1 VRSASTRVAKAQ
13 KSNSCHPCRLLR
25 ACGKR
30 QRQCHGRAAEKRDE
44 IATFQLIE
52 LHSISMSQCR
62 I

>member
-1 VRSASTRVAKAQ
+1 VRGSPGVALMAI
-13 KSNSCHPCRLLR
+13 
-25 ACGKR
+25 
-30 QRQCHGRAAEKRDE
+30 GRAAEKRDE